1 MMKNEFT
8 QWTESTIKWLRPRC
22 REGFDQFRAFANR
35 TLIAWAGA
43 IRFLWIALTTWF
55 ELTRQKGH
63 PWVRATFPSLQVH
76 RLLKQAAGIACLGW
90 TNTFPSKPGLIANH
104 RLAGIQRR
112 LLLLSD
118 SVGPTTRPAQTLL
131 RAAYARC
138 AATIAERPLPDEL
151 VLRLRADRSLRDLLT
166 TWIDL
171 LRHGVP
177 RNTTDAL
184 FDALALQSVMAL
196 PPGSRLPAEMITHLS
211 DARKEFDGKL
221 GRTKREIKINQLHY
235 AITQWS
241 LKTLVVPMAYANA
254 MKASNHQASGSG

>member
-1 MMKNEFT
+1 MMKDEFT
-8 QWTESTIKWLRPRC
+8 RWTVSVFNWLRLMC
-22 REGFDQFRAFANR
+22 REGFDQFRGFANR
-35 TLIAWAGA
+35 TAIAWAGA
-43 IRFLWIALTTWF
+43 IRFLAIGLTTWF

-63 PWVRATFPSLQVH
+63 PWVYTTFPSLQVH
-76 RLLKQAAGIACLGW
+76 RLLKHAAGIACLGW
-90 TNTFPSKPGLIANH
+90 VNKNQSKPDPVTNR

-118 SVGPTTRPAQTLL
+118 GVGPTTRPAQTLL
-131 RAAYARC
+131 RAAFARC
-138 AATIAERPLPDEL
+138 AATITERPLPDEL

-171 LRHGVP
+171 LRHGAP

-211 DARKEFDGKL
+211 DARKEFGGKL
-221 GRTKREIKINQLHY
+221 GRTKREIKINQLRY

-241 LKTLVVPMAYANA
+241 LKTLAVPMAYSKAL
-254 MKASNHQASGSG
+254 KASIHEASDSA